1 MTGLMSIQIGCIVE
15 GHGEK
20 HAVPLLLRRIAH
32 AIDPAIELK
41 TEPPIRIPRSRLLK
55 EGELERTMELLARR
69 IGRASGILLL
79 LDSDDD
85 CPRDLAAKFLR
96 RAREAHGDLSFGV
109 VLPKREYEAWFL
121 AAASSLRGC
130 RGLPEDLE
138 PPDNP
143 EAVRGAK
150 EWLAGRMDSA
160 SYSEV
165 RDQAAL
171 TARFDLTEARHSS
184 SFDKCFREVTRLI
197 EEISRRQGPL
207 T

>member
-1 MTGLMSIQIGCIVE
+1 MSIHIGCIVE

-20 HAVPLLLRRIAH
+20 LAAPLLLRRIANSV
-32 AIDPAIELK
+32 DPAIELK
-41 TEPPIRIPRSRLLK
+41 TETIKIPRSRILK
-55 EGELERTMELLARR
+55 AGELERTIELLARR
-69 IGRASGILLL
+69 IGRDSGVLLL

-85 CPRDLAAKFLR
+85 CPRDLAPKLLR
-96 RAREAHGDLSFGV
+96 RAQAAHGDLAFGV

-121 AAASSLRGC
+121 AAARSLRGC
-130 RGLPEDLE
+130 RGLSEDLE
-138 PPDNP
+138 PPDDP

-150 EWLAGRMDSA
+150 EWLAERMDSA

-171 TARFDLTEARHSS
+171 TAQFDLTEAKRSS

-197 EEISRRQGPL
+197 AEISGRQGPPV
-207 T
+207 